1 MVPYLFQYAQILA
14 DREKY
19 ADIEYLFSDSRF
31 SDPCDPG
38 IDDQQCKKFQISEGY
53 ADCYLYAALHFRCY
67 YGRHADY
74 VLISEIRLPQS
85 YPDIS
90 GSTG

>member
-1 MVPYLFQYAQILA
+1 MKRQNLWKRMKKCYMLYLFLLPAVLMIAVFCYAQILA

-38 IDDQQCKKFQISEGY
+38 IDD
-53 ADCYLYAALHFRCY
+53 
-67 YGRHADY
+67 
-74 VLISEIRLPQS
+74 
-85 YPDIS
+85 
-90 GSTG
+90 

>member
-38 IDDQQCKKFQISEGY
+38 IDD
-53 ADCYLYAALHFRCY
+53 
-67 YGRHADY
+67 
-74 VLISEIRLPQS
+74 
-85 YPDIS
+85 
-90 GSTG
+90 